1 MKTNKT
7 FSFSE
12 RGKSFRYAGEGILAF
27 FRNEHNA
34 RIHLLGT
41 FTVIML
47 AIFLPVTPLET
58 IALVVVMGLVW
69 ITELINTA
77 IEKIMDT
84 ISRERHPAIK
94 TIKDLSAA
102 TVLIAAVSALITG
115 GIVFIPKVSI

>member
-7 FSFSE
+7 FSLSE

-102 TVLIAAVSALITG
+102 AVLIAAVSALITG